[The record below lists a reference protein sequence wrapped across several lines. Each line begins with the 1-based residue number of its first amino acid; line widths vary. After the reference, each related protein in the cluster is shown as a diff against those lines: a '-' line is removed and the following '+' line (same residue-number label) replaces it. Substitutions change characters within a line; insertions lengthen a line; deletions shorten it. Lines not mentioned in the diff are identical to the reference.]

1 MTKGT
6 PYMLYL
12 AGSTK
17 AQLSAE
23 SAAKLAYI
31 DEVEVRGRT
40 TRLQLWGRTG
50 DDPSNE
56 LPLKS

>member
-1 MTKGT
+1 
-6 PYMLYL
+6 MLYL

-17 AQLSAE
+17 DQLSPE
-23 SAAKLAYI
+23 SATKLAYI

-40 TRLQLWGRTG
+40 ARLQLWGRTG